1 MGAPAQGFSQEE
13 ILAQKKELEQ
23 AQKKAGGIIDNSGPI
38 APGVVESGKMSQE
51 AFDKMKG
58 NPPMDKGPNPEVMS
72 AISGIAKNFQNAG
85 NAEGHVVKKSAF
97 KPLEV
102 EQPKDIM
109 ESRRAA
115 LSNLLRR

>member
-1 MGAPAQGFSQEE
+1 MGAPAQGFSQAE
-13 ILAQKKELEQ
+13 ILAQQKELEQ
-23 AQKKAGGIIDNSGPI
+23 AQKRAGGIIDNSGPI

-58 NPPMDKGPNPEVMS
+58 NPPEQKEPSAATLS

-115 LSNLLRR
+115 ISNLLRR

>member
-23 AQKKAGGIIDNSGPI
+23 AQKKAGGIIDNSGTI